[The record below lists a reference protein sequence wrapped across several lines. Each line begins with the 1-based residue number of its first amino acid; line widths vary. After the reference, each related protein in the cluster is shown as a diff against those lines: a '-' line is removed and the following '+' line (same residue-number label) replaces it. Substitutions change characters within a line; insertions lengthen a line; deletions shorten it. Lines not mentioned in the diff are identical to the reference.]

1 MTAIFDDSNV
11 ISLWYRGYTR
21 EQIHKATRIST
32 GKISNIISQER
43 ERLGK
48 GEVESIR
55 RAGEALRESGK
66 TWVDLADGV
75 ALQNYCTKHKLDM
88 EELKIIIPNVQEKC
102 KERGFT
108 LADLPLDT
116 DMKVKELTEIEA
128 TRKNASK
135 EVEDLNAAK
144 ERTLADTDETDESL
158 AKCKEMRE
166 FLASYHL
173 SPDEPDK
180 LKNAISNAK
189 AAGYDEKVL
198 VDMIARFN
206 SVNDET
212 KRKQETNVQQEKR
225 IKDLDETLEEQR
237 VQILA
242 NAVERAAGDRLKW
255 A

>member
-1 MTAIFDDSNV
+1 MSRHFHVIVSPTGSLIPMYFAADSL
-11 ISLWYRGYTR
+11 IT
-21 EQIHKATRIST
+21 T
-32 GKISNIISQER
+32 
-43 ERLGK
+43 
-48 GEVESIR
+48 
-55 RAGEALRESGK
+55 
-66 TWVDLADGV
+66 
-75 ALQNYCTKHKLDM
+75 
-88 EELKIIIPNVQEKC
+88 P
-102 KERGFT
+102 
-108 LADLPLDT
+108 
-116 DMKVKELTEIEA
+116 
-128 TRKNASK
+128 
-135 EVEDLNAAK
+135 
-144 ERTLADTDETDESL
+144 DESL

-212 KRKQETNVQQEKR
+212 KRKQETIVQQEKR
-225 IKDLDETLEEQR
+225 IKDQDETLEEQR